1 MCDSRQLA
9 VEWKVSFKPTV
20 GLFAVGFFSSS
31 FFSPL
36 LSFPY
41 FSHFFSPPFLSLFLS
56 SFRFIPFML
65 GSATS
70 MLKHFSSQQLFVKG
84 C

>member
-41 FSHFFSPPFLSLFLS
+41 FSPPFVLSPSCSALPLQCSSIFLVS
-56 SFRFIPFML
+56 NYLLRGAKITFH
-65 GSATS
+65 A
-70 MLKHFSSQQLFVKG
+70 
-84 C
+84 